1 MAVIDKIKDA
11 LHLNSTEPAAASS
24 TTAPSQGASSSA
36 PTGDDKLPDLPD
48 VEVFDH
54 DKVTV
59 IFVLG
64 GPGAGE

>member
-11 LHLNSTEPAAASS
+11 LHINSTSSATSSSAPAQQA
-24 TTAPSQGASSSA
+24 TSSA
-36 PTGDDKLPDLPD
+36 PTGTDRLPDLPD

-64 GPGAGE
+64 GPGAGEC